1 MLIKVKMQFCKYAN
15 SKFDLR
21 IECKSLV
28 MKIENEMELPKPTFF
43 MCNLFY
49 DLTCTT
55 YQDYV
60 LLFSSYSCFESKQ
73 VTFMEEM
80 KAILILCIFV

>member
-1 MLIKVKMQFCKYAN
+1 
-15 SKFDLR
+15 
-21 IECKSLV
+21 

-80 KAILILCIFV
+80 KAILILCIFVLFNVTLHVNCKQINVVLFKKLL

>member
-1 MLIKVKMQFCKYAN
+1 MQIV
-15 SKFDLR
+15 KFDLR
-21 IECKSLV
+21 IECKSWV
-28 MKIENEMELPKPTFF
+28 MKIVRIKLPKPTFF

-49 DLTCTT
+49 DLTCTIHIRIT
-55 YQDYV
+55 YV